1 MVENQVQLNLYQIL
15 LDFSGGTGVK
25 NTPANAGDSS
35 SISGSGRFPTVGNGD
50 SFQNSH
56 LENSMGRG
64 AWQATVHGV
73 TKSQRLSMHQGI
85 IVNV

>member
-1 MVENQVQLNLYQIL
+1 M
-15 LDFSGGTGVK
+15 VK

-35 SISGSGRFPTVGNGD
+35 SISGSGRFPTVGNGN

-64 AWQATVHGV
+64 AWQATVHRV
-73 TKSQRLSMHQGI
+73 TKTQT
-85 IVNV
+85 